1 MDLGQQLLI
10 IIGCVIGGFLI
21 GFLFMRL
28 FFRKKPGESPLL
40 DKRTDTI
47 KTENLKFSINTA
59 LNNGTT
65 KLSGSEDALEVLM
78 EKKKNSITAETLTKP
93 DVTDI
98 PTGVKI
104 AGQKNVPTMVK
115 EEKTFQPVIQG
126 EALVTP
132 GKQLKRK
139 EHNKPNEL
147 PVLKKPVAVSH
158 KNTSITEEPKETTVP
173 NTIGELVFANQKAAP
188 LKDKHREAMK
198 AAVSKKPSTLI
209 QKPPIVK
216 EPRDSTVSGIPEYA
230 ITEQIIA
237 PAGTQQQESP
247 KSDLITELKTN
258 LAVAST
264 PWAGELIPFQTKYW
278 DTNHRDSESMLTG
291 HHQELMQLR
300 VDIGLANNIVW
311 LAEITG
317 HRSKEL
323 DESYIKLCADI
334 VANIRLILKE

>member
-1 MDLGQQLLI
+1 
-10 IIGCVIGGFLI
+10 
-21 GFLFMRL
+21 MRV

-40 DKRTDTI
+40 DKRTDTV

-59 LNNGTT
+59 LNNATT
-65 KLSGSEDALEVLM
+65 KLSGSEDAIEVLM

-104 AGQKNVPTMVK
+104 AGQRNVPTMVK

-139 EHNKPNEL
+139 EHNKPNAL

-158 KNTSITEEPKETTVP
+158 KNTSITEEPKEITMP
-173 NTIGELVFANQKAAP
+173 NTLRELVFANQKAVP
-188 LKDKHREAMK
+188 LEDKHREATMST
-198 AAVSKKPSTLI
+198 VSKKPGTFT
-209 QKPPIVK
+209 QNPPSVK
-216 EPRDSTVSGIPEYA
+216 EQKESTISSTPEHA

-237 PAGTQQQESP
+237 PAGTKQQESP

-258 LAVAST
+258 LAVASR
-264 PWAGELIPFQTKYW
+264 PWAEKLIPFQTKYW
-278 DTNHRDSESMLTG
+278 DTNHSDSESMLTSY
-291 HHQELMQLR
+291 HQELMQLR

-334 VANIRLILKE
+334 AANIRLILKE

>member
-1 MDLGQQLLI
+1 
-10 IIGCVIGGFLI
+10 
-21 GFLFMRL
+21 
-28 FFRKKPGESPLL
+28 
-40 DKRTDTI
+40 
-47 KTENLKFSINTA
+47 
-59 LNNGTT
+59 
-65 KLSGSEDALEVLM
+65 M

-104 AGQKNVPTMVK
+104 AGQRNVPTMVK

-139 EHNKPNEL
+139 ERNKPNEL

-173 NTIGELVFANQKAAP
+173 NTLGELVFANQKAAP

-198 AAVSKKPSTLI
+198 AAVSKKPGTLT

-237 PAGTQQQESP
+237 PAGTKQQESP
-247 KSDLITELKTN
+247 KSDFITELKTN
-258 LAVAST
+258 LAIAST
-264 PWAGELIPFQTKYW
+264 PWADKLISFQTKYW
-278 DTNHRDSESMLTG
+278 DTNQGDSEAMLTI
-291 HHQELMQLR
+291 HHEEMMQLH

-311 LAEITG
+311 LATTTR

-323 DESYIKLCADI
+323 DESYITLCANI
-334 VANIRLILKE
+334 ATNIRLILQE